1 MAEKLIYR
9 EKWEGKS
16 WWLSSFYVIRQ
27 LQADIVEKRV
37 V

>member
-1 MAEKLIYR
+1 MAEKLIQR

-16 WWLSSFYVIRQ
+16 WWLSSFYLIRE
-27 LQADIVEKRV
+27 LQADVVEKSV